1 MIRHHHERFDGRG
14 YPDGLNNGKIPLLA
28 RVIAVAD
35 TYDAMTSERP
45 YRPALSTE
53 IALAEIKRCSGTQF
67 DPEIARPVRKNSTFS
82 NGVQAFLELDYV
94 I

>member
-1 MIRHHHERFDGRG
+1 MFC
-14 YPDGLNNGKIPLLA
+14 YPDGLKGENIPYLS
-28 RVIAVAD
+28 RIIAIAD

-53 IALAEIKRCSGTQF
+53 IALGEIK
-67 DPEIARPVRKNSTFS
+67 
-82 NGVQAFLELDYV
+82 AFLELDHT